1 MALVPNLAQV
11 GDSICIFFG
20 GPAPFVVR
28 RDNEGDSHLLVGE
41 AYVDGLMDGEAIDED
56 VFCPDFIKLR

>member
-11 GDSICIFFG
+11 GDSICIFLC

-28 RDNEGDSHLLVGE
+28 RDDEGDSHLLIGE
-41 AYVDGLMDGEAIDED
+41 AYVDGLMDGEAIDEEN
-56 VFCPDFIKLR
+56 FCPAIIKIR